1 MIADIGLIMI
11 IVAWVFQIYRALAK
25 KDLQFNLVFLSF
37 YIAGCILLTIA
48 GFRQND
54 VTSAILQLICAIL
67 PVIVLAA
74 VIRLKKTA

>member
-1 MIADIGLIMI
+1 MIANIGLLMI

-48 GFRQND
+48 GFMQND
-54 VTSAILQLICAIL
+54 LASAILQLICAIL
-67 PVIVLAA
+67 PVMVLAA
-74 VIRLKKTA
+74 VIRLKK